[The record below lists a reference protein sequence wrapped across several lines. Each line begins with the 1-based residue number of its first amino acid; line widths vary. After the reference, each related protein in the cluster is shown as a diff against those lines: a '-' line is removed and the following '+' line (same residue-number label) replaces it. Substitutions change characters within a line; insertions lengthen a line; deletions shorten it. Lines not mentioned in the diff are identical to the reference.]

1 MTTARV
7 SYSVPILRV
16 KDVERAVR
24 FYELL
29 GFTATAVL
37 RTEDGVAYWA
47 NLSCYRGNPDERTS
61 ENESAAVMVSLGEDP
76 HTPIDASK
84 QCASL
89 YMFSKDLVGLRAQP
103 VSQGV
108 EVTGI
113 VPREYMP
120 KGEMELHDPD
130 GWRVF
135 VGGV

>member
-1 MTTARV
+1 MGAKV
-7 SYSVPILRV
+7 GYSVPILKV
-16 KDVERAVR
+16 KDVERSVR

-47 NLSCYRGNPDERTS
+47 NLSCYRGNPAALTT

-76 HTPIDASK
+76 HAEIDASK

-89 YMFSKDLVGLRAQP
+89 YLFTKELAGLRADLL
-103 VSQGV
+103 SQGV
-108 EVTGI
+108 EVTEI

-120 KGEMELHDPD
+120 
-130 GWRVF
+130 
-135 VGGV
+135 